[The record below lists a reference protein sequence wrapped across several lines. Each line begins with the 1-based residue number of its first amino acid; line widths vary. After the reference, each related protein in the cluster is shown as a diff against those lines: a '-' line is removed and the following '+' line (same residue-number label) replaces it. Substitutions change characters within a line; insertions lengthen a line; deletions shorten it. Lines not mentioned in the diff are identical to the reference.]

1 MNAVCLSL
9 DLIAR
14 DIRAVEN
21 RADFTRE
28 VYHDGDEV
36 FVGCYQLDDLPY
48 AEEVTQKATL
58 IGGYTDYGV
67 MQLDD
72 IVAQYGLPAVR
83 EWEEGAFKWRK

>member
-1 MNAVCLSL
+1 MNVVCLSL
-9 DLIAR
+9 DLITR
-14 DIRAVEN
+14 DIRALEN

-28 VYHDGDEV
+28 VYHDGEEV

-48 AEEVTQKATL
+48 GEEETQKATL

-72 IVAQYGLPAVR
+72 IVAQYGLAAVR

>member
-1 MNAVCLSL
+1 MNAVCRSL
-9 DLIAR
+9 WLITR
-14 DIRAVEN
+14 DIRALVN

-28 VYHDGDEV
+28 VYHNGEEV

-48 AEEVTQKATL
+48 AEEENQTAPL
-58 IGGYTDYGV
+58 IGGYTYYGV
-67 MQLDD
+67 MRLDD